1 MLLPLLPVLAATG
14 SPTIVDKDNI
24 IADCTNVTDC
34 TAELQAAFD
43 TCARIVTVPA
53 LIGPFYICLISAT
66 MLFYSVGAIALIR
79 SCIILQYCTP
89 RWSKMACPCLTLF
102 T

>member
-53 LIGPFYICLISAT
+53 LIGRSWIVRPLEITCDGQTVDFAT
-66 MLFYSVGAIALIR
+66 DAVLQAKRGEYHIGAG
-79 SCIILQYCTP
+79 
-89 RWSKMACPCLTLF
+89 
-102 T
+102 